1 MLLHPFLNIIW
12 QVQQCVKSGPPC
24 GILWYTVVYGGRRG
38 LAAFTVINLRTLA
51 GESYAMESL

>member
-12 QVQQCVKSGPPC
+12 QVQQCVKSGPPY
-24 GILWYTVVYGGRRG
+24 GLLFYGGGRG